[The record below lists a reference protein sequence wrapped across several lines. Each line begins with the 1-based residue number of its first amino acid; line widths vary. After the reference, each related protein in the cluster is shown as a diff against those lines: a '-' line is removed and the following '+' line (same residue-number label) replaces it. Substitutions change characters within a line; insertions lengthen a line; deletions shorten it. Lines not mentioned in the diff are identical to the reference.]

1 MTLPHDPMMLY
12 SVINTL
18 LRDRYPSFD
27 ALCDDL
33 QADGE
38 QLRACLAQAGFEYNE
53 QQNRFW

>member
-18 LRDRYPSFD
+18 LRDRYPAFA

-38 QLRACLAQAGFEYNE
+38 QIRACLAQAGFAYNE